1 MTAST
6 KAMVNA
12 SGITSARMEGD
23 LMAQFGLSSVLA
35 DMRKRKMRSSFANF
49 IADVRSDV
57 IPIKARCP
65 RGSLMDIARM
75 PVNED
80 ERRLEPFDE
89 RVLRTA
95 LTLKE
100 SVEKP
105 KLPEWLNEEVP
116 LADDRDKKKKKRRK
130 KKKKRKR
137 DGAEGDGSLDDDER
151 RLKKKRKKRRDD
163 D

>member
-1 MTAST
+1 MKGAGG
-6 KAMVNA
+6 A
-12 SGITSARMEGD
+12 SGIANARMEGD
-23 LMAQFGLSSVLA
+23 LMEQFGLSSVLA

-89 RVLRTA
+89 RVLRNA

-100 SVEKP
+100 SAEKP
-105 KLPEWLNEEVP
+105 KLPEWLNEEVALP
-116 LADDRDKKKKKRRK
+116 DDRDKKKKKRRK

-137 DGAEGDGSLDDDER
+137 DGAEGDASLDEDER
-151 RLKKKRKKRRDD
+151 RLRKRRKKKRDED
-163 D
+163 